1 MKKKFVKVMFFGALS
16 LAVSTAVTSCKD
28 YDDDIDNLQTQI
40 DANKASIADLQK
52 FVNEGKW
59 VKGVESVTGGF
70 KITFS
75 DGQSY
80 TVVNGKDGA
89 KGEIGAT
96 GAQGVAGK
104 DGSIVTIGEDGYW
117 YIDGKK
123 TDVKAQGKK
132 GEKGDKGETGAAG
145 APGAAGAQ
153 GAAGKDGYSPYIGED
168 GFWYFYNAETQK
180 VEKSKYQANIVG
192 SEKTYIVE
200 NPTMPKYTLH
210 TVTKDGKEVTLDL
223 PTADNIQS
231 VKAVTIVGTNNSVH
245 EGTYVGIKYNKLTSA
260 VQFKGL
266 NKEWNLKAGDI
277 LSTATE
283 KISAIINPSNVDAT
297 TYKFYLQDSKGANEL
312 FVLGAPKANET
323 STPLTR
329 ANTKNEG
336 VYDFNISLKEGVT
349 EAQLNEFTNNSAFA
363 LATKNAWG
371 NTIISAY
378 DIEMEVLQSSTVTV
392 PNRVYNAEKL
402 NVGKTYDL
410 YELFKA
416 ANFDFS
422 NIVDYNFIN
431 EIPVS
436 ATVEGKMLTVNVRKL
451 LNGKIKMECLAVD
464 GTKHIVELY
473 ADFYNASEAAEVAT
487 PIKWV
492 IPSFGSPAKAYKAV
506 SSVDA
511 LKTYLAEPSRY
522 SIVYAD
528 GTRLNATSLPASA
541 FELASTST
549 VGTVNGIG
557 LECKKNTKSGVW
569 EMIAT
574 FKAKEIAPTTYTIH
588 LGLKDNLANG
598 SVGQVVQVFD
608 LTVDVVENAYAFEPT
623 NYLDNGKA
631 RVYGIFDVVAGT
643 VTFDLESLY
652 KNLDMPNTT
661 FEELETKGWNGDATW
676 MITAGSNIITATA
689 NNKNI
694 YKARNFEITYNP
706 YGNAN
711 FKSASQKFT
720 VEFLSE
726 IREGSHADFKDDK
739 VFLSSKVRNVTIDPA
754 KLGWTDYAGKD
765 VALIDVPRTTT
776 TMDSRLT
783 AIPTLTVSNT
793 ELIKASWNN
802 DHEIEVELTAN
813 AEVTENLNVYVTV
826 SVVDVW
832 GITTTQKVMVPI
844 KKAE

>member
-1 MKKKFVKVMFFGALS
+1 MFFGALS

-89 KGEIGAT
+89 TGAT

-104 DGSIVTIGEDGYW
+104 DGSIVTIGEDGFW

-132 GEKGDKGETGAAG
+132 GEKGDKGET
-145 APGAAGAQ
+145 GAAGAQ

-231 VKAVTIVGTNNSVH
+231 VKAVTIAGTNNSVH
-245 EGTYVGIKYNKLTSA
+245 EGTHVGIKYNKLTSA

-336 VYDFNISLKEGVT
+336 VYDFNISLKEGIT

-378 DIEMEVLQSSTVTV
+378 DIEMEVLQSSSVFVPTSVT
-392 PNRVYNAEKL
+392 NNEKL
-402 NVGKTYDL
+402 TVGKAYDL
-410 YELFKA
+410 CELFKA
-416 ANFDFS
+416 AGLDFS

-436 ATVEGKMLTVNVRKL
+436 ATVEGKMLTVNVPKSL
-451 LNGKIKMECLAVD
+451 YGQIKMKCLAVD
-464 GTKHIVELY
+464 GTEKTVALN
-473 ADFYNASEAAEVAT
+473 ARFYNASEAAEVAT

-492 IPSFGSPAKAYKAV
+492 VPSFGSKPEAYQAV

-528 GTRLNATSLPASA
+528 GTRLADATTLPASA
-541 FELASTST
+541 FELAANPSTFA
-549 VGTVNGIG
+549 GAINGIK
-557 LECKKNTKSGVW
+557 LACAKNDKSGVW
-569 EMIAT
+569 EMTAT
-574 FKAKEIAPTTYTIH
+574 FDPENVAPTAYTIH
-588 LGLKDNLANG
+588 LGLKDELAQG
-598 SVGQVVQVFD
+598 SVGQIVQTFD
-608 LTVDVVENAYAFEPT
+608 LTAEVVENAYAFEPT

-631 RVYGIFDVVAGT
+631 RVYGKLVAGQ
-643 VTFDLESLY
+643 VTFDLVHLY

-661 FEELETKGWNGDATW
+661 FEELETKGWNGDETW
-676 MITAGSNIITATA
+676 MTAGSTIITATA
-689 NNKNI
+689 NNKNV

-711 FKSASQKFT
+711 FKSASQKFS
-720 VEFLSE
+720 VEILSE
-726 IREGSHADFKDDK
+726 IHEGAHADFKDDK
-739 VFLSSKVRNVTIDPA
+739 VFLSSNVRDVTIDPA
-754 KLGWTDYAGKD
+754 KLGWTDYAGKKI
-765 VALIDVPRTTT
+765 ALVSVGST

-783 AIPTLTVSNT
+783 AQPTLTVSDSK
-793 ELIKASWNN
+793 LISATWNSSN
-802 DHEIEVELTAN
+802 KLEVALTAE
-813 AEVTENLNVYVTV
+813 AKVTENLNVYVTV

>member
-1 MKKKFVKVMFFGALS
+1 MFFGALS

-89 KGEIGAT
+89 KGETGAT
-96 GAQGVAGK
+96 GAAGK
-104 DGSIVTIGEDGYW
+104 DGSIVTIGEDGFW

-123 TDVKAQGKK
+123 TDVKAQG
-132 GEKGDKGETGAAG
+132 EKGDKGETGAT
-145 APGAAGAQ
+145 

-231 VKAVTIVGTNNSVH
+231 VKAVTITDIDNRVVENAGVS
-245 EGTYVGIKYNKLTSA
+245 IKYKKLTSA
-260 VQFKGL
+260 VEFKGL

-336 VYDFNISLKEGVT
+336 VYDFNIGLKEGLT
-349 EAQLNEFTNNSAFA
+349 ATQLNEFTRGSAFA
-363 LATKNAWG
+363 LATKDAWG

-378 DIEMEVLQSSTVTV
+378 DIRVALSESGNVSIPSS
-392 PNRVYNAEKL
+392 VYNAEML
-402 NVGKTYDL
+402 NVGKAYDL
-410 YELFKA
+410 CELFKA
-416 ANFDFS
+416 AGLDFS

-436 ATVEGKMLTVNVRKL
+436 ATVEGKMLTVNTPMPL
-451 LNGKIKMECLAVD
+451 SGKIKMECLAVD
-464 GTKHIVELY
+464 GTKKTVALI
-473 ADFYNASEAAEVAT
+473 ADFYNASEVAEVAT

-492 IPSFGSPAKAYKAV
+492 VPSFGSGKAYKAV

-522 SIVYAD
+522 SIVYAE
-528 GTRLNATSLPASA
+528 GTALGTKEDEAVTLPETA
-541 FELASTST
+541 FELPDPST
-549 VGTVNGIG
+549 VVGSVNGIK
-557 LECKKNTKSGVW
+557 LAYVKNTKSGVW
-569 EMIAT
+569 EILAE
-574 FKAKEIAPTTYTIH
+574 FDAKKVAPTTYTIH
-588 LGLKDNLANG
+588 LGLRDAFDQGTVDKI
-598 SVGQVVQVFD
+598 VQTFD
-608 LTVDVVENAYAFEPT
+608 LTVEVVENAYAFEPT
-623 NYLDNGKA
+623 NYLSNGKA
-631 RVYGIFDVVAGT
+631 RVYGIFDATAGT
-643 VTFDLESLY
+643 VKFDLESLY
-652 KNLDMPNTT
+652 KNLDLDHTT
-661 FEELETKGWNGDATW
+661 FKELKKESDDSW
-676 MITAGSNIITATA
+676 MTAGSNTITAKA
-689 NNKNI
+689 DDKNV
-694 YKARNFEITYNP
+694 YKARNFEITYSP

-739 VFLSSKVRNVTIDPA
+739 VFLSSNVRTVTIDPA
-754 KLGWTDYAGKD
+754 ELGWTDYAGKAL
-765 VALIDVPRTTT
+765 ALIDPKTGNVK
-776 TMDSRLT
+776 DSRLK
-783 AIPTLTVSNT
+783 AIPTLTVSDT
-793 ELIKASWNN
+793 KLIEAKWN
-802 DHEIEVELTAN
+802 DAHEIEVGLTAN

-826 SVVDVW
+826 SVEDVW

>member
-1 MKKKFVKVMFFGALS
+1 MFLGALS

-89 KGEIGAT
+89 KGETGAT

-104 DGSIVTIGEDGYW
+104 DGSIVTIGEDGFW

-132 GEKGDKGETGAAG
+132 GEKGDNGET
-145 APGAAGAQ
+145 GAQ

-231 VKAVTIVGTNNSVH
+231 VKAVTIAGTNNSVH

-349 EAQLNEFTNNSAFA
+349 EAQLNEFTNKSAFA

-378 DIEMEVLQSSTVTV
+378 DIEMKVLQSSTVTV
-392 PNRVYNAEKL
+392 PASVSNNEKL
-402 NVGKTYDL
+402 TVGKAYDL

-416 ANFDFS
+416 AYTNAGYDFS
-422 NIVDYNFIN
+422 EIVDYNFIN

-436 ATVEGKMLTVNVRKL
+436 ATVEGKMLTVNVPKSLR
-451 LNGKIKMECLAVD
+451 GEIKMECLAVD
-464 GTKHIVELY
+464 GTKHTVGLN
-473 ADFYNASEAAEVAT
+473 ANFYNASEAAEVAT

-492 IPSFGSPAKAYKAV
+492 VPSFGSKPEAYQAV

-522 SIVYAD
+522 SIVYTD
-528 GTRLNATSLPASA
+528 GTRLADVTTLPASA
-541 FELASTST
+541 FELAADPST
-549 VGTVNGIG
+549 VVGAANGIK
-557 LECKKNTKSGVW
+557 LAYAKNAKSGVW
-569 EMIAT
+569 EITAT
-574 FKAKEIAPTTYTIH
+574 FDPKNVVPTAYTIH
-588 LGLKDNLANG
+588 LGLKDELAQG
-598 SVGQVVQVFD
+598 SVDQIVQTFD
-608 LTVDVVENAYAFEPT
+608 LTAEVVENAYAFEPT

-631 RVYGIFDVVAGT
+631 RVYGRFVAGQ
-643 VTFDLESLY
+643 VTFDLVHLY

-661 FEELETKGWNGDATW
+661 FKELETKGWNGDVTW
-676 MITAGSNIITATA
+676 MTAGSTIITATA
-689 NNKNI
+689 NNKNV

-711 FKSASQKFT
+711 FKSASQKFS
-720 VEFLSE
+720 VEILSE
-726 IREGSHADFKDDK
+726 IHEGAHADFKDDK
-739 VFLSSKVRNVTIDPA
+739 VFLSSNVRDVTIDPA
-754 KLGWTDYAGKD
+754 KLGWTDYAGKKI
-765 VALIDVPRTTT
+765 ALVSVGST

-783 AIPTLTVSNT
+783 ARPILTVSDSKLISATWNSSN
-793 ELIKASWNN
+793 EL
-802 DHEIEVELTAN
+802 EVALTAE
-813 AEVTENLNVYVTV
+813 AKVTENLNVYVTV

>member
-89 KGEIGAT
+89 TGAT

-104 DGSIVTIGEDGYW
+104 DGSIVTIGEDGFW

-132 GEKGDKGETGAAG
+132 GEKGDKGET
-145 APGAAGAQ
+145 GAAGAQ

-231 VKAVTIVGTNNSVH
+231 IKAVTIAGTNNSVH
-245 EGTYVGIKYNKLTSA
+245 ESAYVGIKYNKLTSA

-277 LSTATE
+277 LSTATA

-323 STPLTR
+323 SKPLTR

-336 VYDFNISLKEGVT
+336 VYDFNISMKEGIT

-378 DIEMEVLQSSTVTV
+378 DIEIELSRSFTATVQQYAF
-392 PNRVYNAEKL
+392 NNEKL
-402 NVGKTYDL
+402 TVGKAYDL

-436 ATVEGKMLTVNVRKL
+436 ATVEGKMLTVNVRKS

-588 LGLKDNLANG
+588 LGLKDNLATG

-631 RVYGIFDVVAGT
+631 RVYGIYDATTGKVK
-643 VTFDLESLY
+643 FDLERLY
-652 KNLDMPNTT
+652 KNLDLPNTT
-661 FEELETKGWNGDATW
+661 FKEVTTTGWEGDITW
-676 MITAGSNIITATA
+676 MIVGSNVITATA
-689 NNKNI
+689 DNKNV
-694 YKARNFEITYNP
+694 YKARNFEITYKP

-720 VEFLSE
+720 VEILSE
-726 IREGSHADFKDDK
+726 IHEGAHADFKNDK
-739 VFLSSKVRNVTIDPA
+739 VFLSSQVRNVTIDPA
-754 KLGWTDYAGKD
+754 TLGWTDYAGKK
-765 VALIDVPRTTT
+765 VALVSVGNT
-776 TMDSRLT
+776 TMDSRLK
-783 AIPTLTVSNT
+783 AQPTLTVSNS
-793 ELIKASWNN
+793 ELIKAKWNSS
-802 DHEIEVELTAN
+802 HEIEVELTAK

>member
-89 KGEIGAT
+89 TGAT

-104 DGSIVTIGEDGYW
+104 DGSIVTIGEDGFW

-145 APGAAGAQ
+145 AQ
-153 GAAGKDGYSPYIGED
+153 GATGKDGYSPYIGED

-231 VKAVTIVGTNNSVH
+231 VKAVTIAGANNSVH

-336 VYDFNISLKEGVT
+336 VYDFNISLKEGIT

-378 DIEMEVLQSSTVTV
+378 DIAMKVIQSSSVFVPTSVT
-392 PNRVYNAEKL
+392 NNEKL
-402 NVGKTYDL
+402 TVGKAYDL
-410 YELFKA
+410 CELFKA
-416 ANFDFS
+416 AGLDFS

-436 ATVEGKMLTVNVRKL
+436 ATVEGKMLTVNVPKSL
-451 LNGKIKMECLAVD
+451 YGQIKMKCLAVD
-464 GTKHIVELY
+464 GTEKTVALN
-473 ADFYNASEAAEVAT
+473 ARFYNASEAAEVAT

-492 IPSFGSPAKAYKAV
+492 VPSFGSKPEAYQAV

-528 GTRLNATSLPASA
+528 GTRLADATTLPASA
-541 FELASTST
+541 FELAANPSTF
-549 VGTVNGIG
+549 VGAVNGIK
-557 LECKKNTKSGVW
+557 LACAKNAKSGVW
-569 EMIAT
+569 EMTAT
-574 FKAKEIAPTTYTIH
+574 FDPENVAPTAYTIH
-588 LGLKDNLANG
+588 LGLKDELAQG
-598 SVGQVVQVFD
+598 SVGQIVQTFD
-608 LTVDVVENAYAFEPT
+608 LTAEVVENAYAFEPT

-631 RVYGIFDVVAGT
+631 RVYGKLVAGQ
-643 VTFDLESLY
+643 VTFDLVHLY

-676 MITAGSNIITATA
+676 MTIGSTIITATA
-689 NNKNI
+689 NNKNV
-694 YKARNFEITYNP
+694 YKARNFKITYNP

-711 FKSASQKFT
+711 FKSASQKFS
-720 VEFLSE
+720 VEILSE
-726 IREGSHADFKDDK
+726 IHEGAHADFKDDK
-739 VFLSSKVRNVTIDPA
+739 VFLSSNVRDVTIDPA
-754 KLGWTDYAGKD
+754 KLGWTDYAGKKI
-765 VALIDVPRTTT
+765 ALVSVGST

-783 AIPTLTVSNT
+783 AQPTLTVSDSK
-793 ELIKASWNN
+793 LISATWNSSN
-802 DHEIEVELTAN
+802 KLEVALTAE
-813 AEVTENLNVYVTV
+813 AKVTENLNVYVTV

>member
-1 MKKKFVKVMFFGALS
+1 M
-16 LAVSTAVTSCKD
+16 
-28 YDDDIDNLQTQI
+28 
-40 DANKASIADLQK
+40 
-52 FVNEGKW
+52 
-59 VKGVESVTGGF
+59 
-70 KITFS
+70 
-75 DGQSY
+75 
-80 TVVNGKDGA
+80 
-89 KGEIGAT
+89 
-96 GAQGVAGK
+96 
-104 DGSIVTIGEDGYW
+104 
-117 YIDGKK
+117 
-123 TDVKAQGKK
+123 
-132 GEKGDKGETGAAG
+132 
-145 APGAAGAQ
+145 
-153 GAAGKDGYSPYIGED
+153 
-168 GFWYFYNAETQK
+168 
-180 VEKSKYQANIVG
+180 
-192 SEKTYIVE
+192 
-200 NPTMPKYTLH
+200 
-210 TVTKDGKEVTLDL
+210 
-223 PTADNIQS
+223 
-231 VKAVTIVGTNNSVH
+231 
-245 EGTYVGIKYNKLTSA
+245 
-260 VQFKGL
+260 

-349 EAQLNEFTNNSAFA
+349 ETQLNEFTSGSAFA
-363 LATKNAWG
+363 LVTKNAWG

-378 DIEMEVLQSSTVTV
+378 DIKVELSQSGAVSMSSSVTY
-392 PNRVYNAEKL
+392 PFSAEKL
-402 NVGKTYDL
+402 NVGKAYDL
-410 YELFKA
+410 CELFKA
-416 ANFDFS
+416 AGLDFS
-422 NIVDYNFIN
+422 DIVDYNFTN

-436 ATVEGKMLTVNVRKL
+436 ATVEGKMLTVNAPIQL
-451 LNGKIKMECLAVD
+451 GGKIKMECLAVD
-464 GTKHIVELY
+464 GTPKTVALN
-473 ADFYNASEAAEVAT
+473 ARFYNASEAAEVAT

-569 EMIAT
+569 EMT
-574 FKAKEIAPTTYTIH
+574 AKFDAENIAPTTYTIH
-588 LGLKDNLANG
+588 LGLRDELAQG
-598 SVGQVVQVFD
+598 SVDRIVQTFD

-631 RVYGIFDVVAGT
+631 RVYGIFDAVAGI

-661 FEELETKGWNGDATW
+661 FKELETKGWNGDATW
-676 MITAGSNIITATA
+676 MTAGSNIITATA
-689 NNKNI
+689 DNKNI

-754 KLGWTDYAGKD
+754 RLGWTDYAGKD

-802 DHEIEVELTAN
+802 DHEIKVELIAN

>member
-1 MKKKFVKVMFFGALS
+1 MFFGALS

-89 KGEIGAT
+89 KGETGAT
-96 GAQGVAGK
+96 GAAGK
-104 DGSIVTIGEDGYW
+104 DGSIVTIGENGFW

-123 TDVKAQGKK
+123 TDVKAQG
-132 GEKGDKGETGAAG
+132 EKGDKGETGAT
-145 APGAAGAQ
+145 

-231 VKAVTIVGTNNSVH
+231 VKAVTIAGANNSVS
-245 EGTYVGIKYNKLTSA
+245 ENANVSIKYNKLTSA
-260 VQFKGL
+260 VSFKGL
-266 NKEWNLKAGDI
+266 NKEWNLKAGDV

-312 FVLGAPKANET
+312 FVLGSPKANET

-336 VYDFNISLKEGVT
+336 VYDFNISLNEGVT
-349 EAQLNEFTNNSAFA
+349 KTQLDKFTNGSAFA

-378 DIEMEVLQSSTVTV
+378 DIKVKLSESDNVSIPSSVSY
-392 PNRVYNAEKL
+392 PYSAETL
-402 NVGKTYDL
+402 NVGKAYDL
-410 YELFKA
+410 CELFKA
-416 ANFDFS
+416 AGLDFS

-436 ATVEGKMLTVNVRKL
+436 ATVEGKMLTVNAPIP
-451 LNGKIKMECLAVD
+451 LNYKIKMECLAVD
-464 GTKHIVELY
+464 GTKKTVALDAI
-473 ADFYNASEAAEVAT
+473 FYNASEAAEVAT

-492 IPSFGSPAKAYKAV
+492 VPSFNSLDKAYKAV

-522 SIVYAD
+522 SIVYAN
-528 GTRLNATSLPASA
+528 GTALGKKEDEAVTLPTTA
-541 FELASTST
+541 FELPESSIVA
-549 VGTVNGIG
+549 GTVNGIK
-557 LECKKNTKSGVW
+557 LAYVKNAKSGVW
-569 EMIAT
+569 EILAE
-574 FKAKEIAPTTYTIH
+574 FDAKNVAPTAYTIH
-588 LGLKDNLANG
+588 LGLKDNLAQG
-598 SVGQVVQVFD
+598 TVDQIVQTFD
-608 LTVDVVENAYAFEPT
+608 LTVEVVENAYAFEPT
-623 NYLDNGKA
+623 NYLSNGKA
-631 RVYGIFDVVAGT
+631 RVYGIFDAVAGT
-643 VTFDLESLY
+643 VKFDLESLY

-661 FEELETKGWNGDATW
+661 FKELETKGWKGDDSW

-689 NNKNI
+689 DDKNV
-694 YKARNFEITYNP
+694 YKARNFEITYKP

-739 VFLSSKVRNVTIDPA
+739 VFLSSNVRTVTIDPA
-754 KLGWTDYAGKD
+754 ELGWTDYAGKAL
-765 VALIDVPRTTT
+765 ALIDPKTGNVK
-776 TMDSRLT
+776 DSRLK
-783 AIPTLTVSNT
+783 AIPTLTVSDT
-793 ELIKASWNN
+793 KLIEAKWN
-802 DHEIEVELTAN
+802 DAHEIEVGLTAN

-826 SVVDVW
+826 SVEDVW
-832 GITTTQKVMVPI
+832 GIKTTQKVMVPI

>member
-89 KGEIGAT
+89 TGAT

-104 DGSIVTIGEDGYW
+104 DGSIVTIGEDGFW

-132 GEKGDKGETGAAG
+132 GEKGDKGET
-145 APGAAGAQ
+145 GAAGAQ

-231 VKAVTIVGTNNSVH
+231 IKAVTIAGTNNSVH
-245 EGTYVGIKYNKLTSA
+245 ESAYVGIKYNKLTSA

-277 LSTATE
+277 LSTATA

-323 STPLTR
+323 SKPLTR

-336 VYDFNISLKEGVT
+336 VYDFNISMKEGIT

-378 DIEMEVLQSSTVTV
+378 DIEIELSRSFTATVQRYAF
-392 PNRVYNAEKL
+392 NNEKL
-402 NVGKTYDL
+402 TVGKAYDL

-436 ATVEGKMLTVNVRKL
+436 ATVEGKMLTVNVRKS

-631 RVYGIFDVVAGT
+631 RVYGIFNAVAGT
-643 VTFDLESLY
+643 VKFDLESLY

-661 FEELETKGWNGDATW
+661 FKQLETKGWNGDATW
-676 MITAGSNIITATA
+676 MTAGSNIITATA
-689 NNKNI
+689 NDKNI

-726 IREGSHADFKDDK
+726 IREGSHADFKDNK
-739 VFLSSKVRNVTIDPA
+739 VFLSSKVRKVTIDPA

-776 TMDSRLT
+776 IMDSRLT

-793 ELIKASWNN
+793 ELIKAVWNN

>member
-1 MKKKFVKVMFFGALS
+1 MFFGALS

-89 KGEIGAT
+89 KGETGAT
-96 GAQGVAGK
+96 GAAGK
-104 DGSIVTIGEDGYW
+104 DGSIVTIGEDGFW

-123 TDVKAQGKK
+123 TDVKAQG
-132 GEKGDKGETGAAG
+132 EKGDKGETGAT
-145 APGAAGAQ
+145 

-168 GFWYFYNAETQK
+168 GFWYFYNSETQK

-231 VKAVTIVGTNNSVH
+231 VKAVTISGTANKVEESASVD
-245 EGTYVGIKYNKLTSA
+245 IKYNKLTSA

-283 KISAIINPSNVDAT
+283 KISAIVNPSNVDAT

-349 EAQLNEFTNNSAFA
+349 ETQLNEFTSGSAFA

-378 DIEMEVLQSSTVTV
+378 DIKVELSQSGAVSIRPSVTY
-392 PNRVYNAEKL
+392 PYNAEKL
-402 NVGKTYDL
+402 NVGKAYDL
-410 YELFKA
+410 CELFKA
-416 ANFDFS
+416 AGLDFS

-436 ATVEGKMLTVNVRKL
+436 ATVEGKMLTVNVPKSL
-451 LNGKIKMECLAVD
+451 SGQIKMECLAVD
-464 GTKHIVELY
+464 GTKKTVALY
-473 ADFYNASEAAEVAT
+473 ARFYNASEAAEVAT

-492 IPSFGSPAKAYKAV
+492 VPSFGSKPEAYEAV

-528 GTRLNATSLPASA
+528 GTSLAATTLPASA
-541 FELASTST
+541 FELAGPV
-549 VGTVNGIG
+549 VGTANGIS
-557 LECKKNTKSGVW
+557 LACAKNAKSGVW
-569 EMIAT
+569 EMT
-574 FKAKEIAPTTYTIH
+574 AKFDAENIAPTTYTIH
-588 LGLKDNLANG
+588 LGLKDNLAQG
-598 SVGQVVQVFD
+598 SVGQIVQTFD
-608 LTVDVVENAYAFEPT
+608 LTAEVVENAYAFEPT

-631 RVYGIFDVVAGT
+631 RVYGKFVAGQ
-643 VTFDLESLY
+643 VTFDLEHLY
-652 KNLDMPNTT
+652 KNLDLPNTT
-661 FEELETKGWNGDATW
+661 FKELETKGWNGDVTW
-676 MITAGSNIITATA
+676 MTAGSNIITASP
-689 NNKNI
+689 NDENV
-694 YKARNFEITYNP
+694 YKARNFEITYKP
-706 YGNAN
+706 YGNDN
-711 FKSASQKFT
+711 FKEASQKFT
-720 VEFLSE
+720 VEILSE
-726 IREGSHADFKDDK
+726 IREGSHADFKNDK
-739 VFLSSKVRNVTIDPA
+739 VFLSSNAREVTINPA
-754 KLGWTDYAGKD
+754 KLGWTDYAGEKINL
-765 VALIDVPRTTT
+765 VSVGSTTR
-776 TMDSRLT
+776 DSRLK
-783 AIPTLTVSNT
+783 AEPTLTVSHS
-793 ELIKASWNN
+793 ELIKATWNSS
-802 DHEIEVELTAN
+802 HEIEVKLTAPSLVK
-813 AEVTENLNVYVTV
+813 EDLSVYVTV
-826 SVVDVW
+826 SVVDIW

>member
-1 MKKKFVKVMFFGALS
+1 MFFGALS

-89 KGEIGAT
+89 TGAT

-104 DGSIVTIGEDGYW
+104 DGSIVTIGEDGFW

-132 GEKGDKGETGAAG
+132 GEKGDKGET
-145 APGAAGAQ
+145 GAAGAQ

-231 VKAVTIVGTNNSVH
+231 VKAVTIVGANNSVH

-336 VYDFNISLKEGVT
+336 VYDFNISLKEGIT

-378 DIEMEVLQSSTVTV
+378 DIEMEVLQSSSVFVPTSVT
-392 PNRVYNAEKL
+392 NNEKL
-402 NVGKTYDL
+402 TVGKAYDL
-410 YELFKA
+410 CELFKA
-416 ANFDFS
+416 AGLDFS

-436 ATVEGKMLTVNVRKL
+436 ATVEGKMLTVNVPKSL
-451 LNGKIKMECLAVD
+451 YGQIKMKCLAVD
-464 GTKHIVELY
+464 GTEKTVALN
-473 ADFYNASEAAEVAT
+473 ARFYNASEAAEVAT

-492 IPSFGSPAKAYKAV
+492 VPSFGSKPEAYQAV

-528 GTRLNATSLPASA
+528 GTRLADATTLPASA
-541 FELASTST
+541 FELAANPSTF
-549 VGTVNGIG
+549 VGATNGIK
-557 LECKKNTKSGVW
+557 LACAKNAKSGVW
-569 EMIAT
+569 EMTAT
-574 FKAKEIAPTTYTIH
+574 FDPENVAPTAYTIH
-588 LGLKDNLANG
+588 LGLKDELAQG
-598 SVGQVVQVFD
+598 SVGQIVQTFD
-608 LTVDVVENAYAFEPT
+608 LTAEVVENAYAFEPT

-631 RVYGIFDVVAGT
+631 RVYGKLVAGQ
-643 VTFDLESLY
+643 VTFDLVHLY

-661 FEELETKGWNGDATW
+661 FKELETKGWNGDATW
-676 MITAGSNIITATA
+676 MTTGSTIITATA
-689 NNKNI
+689 NNKNV
-694 YKARNFEITYNP
+694 YKARNFKITYNP

-711 FKSASQKFT
+711 FKSASQKFS
-720 VEFLSE
+720 VEILSE
-726 IREGSHADFKDDK
+726 IHEGAHADFKDDK
-739 VFLSSKVRNVTIDPA
+739 VFLSSNVRDVTIDPA
-754 KLGWTDYAGKD
+754 KLGWTDYAGKKI
-765 VALIDVPRTTT
+765 ALVSVGST

-783 AIPTLTVSNT
+783 AQPTLTVSDSK
-793 ELIKASWNN
+793 LISATWNSSN
-802 DHEIEVELTAN
+802 KLEVALTAE
-813 AEVTENLNVYVTV
+813 AKVTENLNVYVTV

>member
-1 MKKKFVKVMFFGALS
+1 MFFGALS

-89 KGEIGAT
+89 TGAT

-104 DGSIVTIGEDGYW
+104 DGSIVTIGEDGFW

-132 GEKGDKGETGAAG
+132 GEKGDKGET
-145 APGAAGAQ
+145 GAAGAQ

-231 VKAVTIVGTNNSVH
+231 IKAVTIAGTNNSVH
-245 EGTYVGIKYNKLTSA
+245 ESAYVGIKYNKLTSA

-277 LSTATE
+277 LSTATA

-323 STPLTR
+323 SKPLTR

-336 VYDFNISLKEGVT
+336 VYDFNISMKEGIT

-378 DIEMEVLQSSTVTV
+378 DIEIELSRSFTATVQRYAF
-392 PNRVYNAEKL
+392 NNEKL
-402 NVGKTYDL
+402 TVGKAYDL

-436 ATVEGKMLTVNVRKL
+436 ATVEGKMLTVNVRKS

-631 RVYGIFDVVAGT
+631 RVYGIFNAVAGT
-643 VTFDLESLY
+643 VKFDLESLY

-661 FEELETKGWNGDATW
+661 FKQLETKGWNGDATW
-676 MITAGSNIITATA
+676 MTAGSNIITATA
-689 NNKNI
+689 NDKNI

-726 IREGSHADFKDDK
+726 IREGSHADFKDNK
-739 VFLSSKVRNVTIDPA
+739 VFLSSKVRKVTIDPA

-776 TMDSRLT
+776 IMDSRLT

-793 ELIKASWNN
+793 ELIKAVWNN

>member
-89 KGEIGAT
+89 KGET

-104 DGSIVTIGEDGYW
+104 DGSIVTIGEDGFW

-145 APGAAGAQ
+145 AP

-231 VKAVTIVGTNNSVH
+231 VKAVTIAGTNNSVR

-349 EAQLNEFTNNSAFA
+349 ETQLNEFTSGSAFA

-392 PNRVYNAEKL
+392 PTSVYNAEKL
-402 NVGKTYDL
+402 NVGKAYDL
-410 YELFKA
+410 YELFKTA
-416 ANFDFS
+416 GLDFS

-436 ATVEGKMLTVNVRKL
+436 ATVEGKMLTVNVPKSL
-451 LNGKIKMECLAVD
+451 SGQIKMECLAVD
-464 GTKHIVELY
+464 GTKKTVELN
-473 ADFYNASEAAEVAT
+473 ARFYNASEAAEVAT

-492 IPSFGSPAKAYKAV
+492 VPSFGSKPEAYQAV

-528 GTRLNATSLPASA
+528 GTRLADATTLPASA
-541 FELASTST
+541 FELADPST
-549 VGTVNGIG
+549 GGAAANGIK
-557 LECKKNTKSGVW
+557 LACAKNAKSGVW
-569 EMIAT
+569 EMTAT
-574 FKAKEIAPTTYTIH
+574 FDPKNVAPTAYTIH
-588 LGLKDNLANG
+588 LGLKDELAQG
-598 SVGQVVQVFD
+598 SVDRIVQTFD
-608 LTVDVVENAYAFEPT
+608 LTAEVVENAYAFEPT

-631 RVYGIFDVVAGT
+631 RVYGIFNAVAGT
-643 VTFDLESLY
+643 VKFDLESLY

-661 FEELETKGWNGDATW
+661 FKQLETKGWNGDATW
-676 MITAGSNIITATA
+676 MTAGSNIITATA
-689 NNKNI
+689 NDKNI

-726 IREGSHADFKDDK
+726 IREGSHADFKDNK
-739 VFLSSKVRNVTIDPA
+739 VFLSSKVRKVTIDPA

-776 TMDSRLT
+776 IMDSRLT

-793 ELIKASWNN
+793 ELIKAVWNN

>member
-1 MKKKFVKVMFFGALS
+1 MFFGALS

-89 KGEIGAT
+89 KGETGAT

-104 DGSIVTIGEDGYW
+104 DGSIVTIGEDGFW

-123 TDVKAQGKK
+123 TDVKAQGEK
-132 GEKGDKGETGAAG
+132 GEKGDKGET
-145 APGAAGAQ
+145 

-168 GFWYFYNAETQK
+168 GFWYFYNSETQK

-231 VKAVTIVGTNNSVH
+231 VKAVTISGTANKVEESASVD
-245 EGTYVGIKYNKLTSA
+245 IKYNKLTSA

-283 KISAIINPSNVDAT
+283 KISAIVNPSNVDAT

-349 EAQLNEFTNNSAFA
+349 ETQLNEFTSGSAFA

-378 DIEMEVLQSSTVTV
+378 DIKVELSESGNVSIPSF
-392 PNRVYNAEKL
+392 VYYRGAETL
-402 NVGKTYDL
+402 NVGKAYDL
-410 YELFKA
+410 CELFKTA
-416 ANFDFS
+416 GLDFS

-436 ATVEGKMLTVNVRKL
+436 ATVEGKMLTVNAPIP

-464 GTKHIVELY
+464 GTKKTVALN
-473 ADFYNASEAAEVAT
+473 ARFYDASEAAEVAT

-492 IPSFGSPAKAYKAV
+492 IPSFGSPANAYKAV

-528 GTRLNATSLPASA
+528 GTRLADATTLPASA
-541 FELASTST
+541 FELAVDPSTV
-549 VGTVNGIG
+549 VGTVNGIK
-557 LECKKNTKSGVW
+557 LACAKNAKSGVW
-569 EMIAT
+569 EMTAT
-574 FKAKEIAPTTYTIH
+574 FDPENVAPTAYTIH
-588 LGLKDNLANG
+588 LGLKDELAQG
-598 SVGQVVQVFD
+598 SVDQIVQTFD
-608 LTVDVVENAYAFEPT
+608 LTAEVVENAYAFEPT

-631 RVYGIFDVVAGT
+631 RVYGTFVAGK
-643 VTFDLESLY
+643 VTFDLEHLY
-652 KNLDMPNTT
+652 KNLDLPNTT

-676 MITAGSNIITATA
+676 MMTPGSNIITATA
-689 NNKNI
+689 NNKNV
-694 YKARNFEITYNP
+694 YKARNFEITYKP
-706 YGNAN
+706 YGNDN
-711 FKSASQKFT
+711 FKKASQKFT
-720 VEFLSE
+720 VEILSE
-726 IREGSHADFKDDK
+726 IHEGAHADFKNDK
-739 VFLSSKVRNVTIDPA
+739 VFLSSNVRDVTIDPA
-754 KLGWTDYAGKD
+754 ELGWTDYAGKKI
-765 VALIDVPRTTT
+765 ALVSVGSTA
-776 TMDSRLT
+776 MDSRLT
-783 AIPTLTVSNT
+783 AVPTLTVSNS
-793 ELIKASWNN
+793 ELITASWIRN
-802 DHEIEVELTAN
+802 EIVVALK
-813 AEVTENLNVYVTV
+813 AEAKVTENPNVYVTV
-826 SVVDVW
+826 SVVDTW

>member
-89 KGEIGAT
+89 T

-104 DGSIVTIGEDGYW
+104 DGSIVTIGEDGFW

-132 GEKGDKGETGAAG
+132 GDKGETGA
-145 APGAAGAQ
+145 Q
-153 GAAGKDGYSPYIGED
+153 GVAGKDGYSPYIGED

-231 VKAVTIVGTNNSVH
+231 VKAVTISGTNNKVV
-245 EGTYVGIKYNKLTSA
+245 ENARVRIKYNKLAKA
-260 VQFKGL
+260 VEFKGL

-336 VYDFNISLKEGVT
+336 VYDFNISLKEGIT
-349 EAQLNEFTNNSAFA
+349 ETQLNEFTSGSAFA

-378 DIEMEVLQSSTVTV
+378 DIRVRLNESDAVDIPSVVSYPSS
-392 PNRVYNAEKL
+392 AEKL
-402 NVGKTYDL
+402 NVGKAYDL
-410 YELFKA
+410 CELFKA
-416 ANFDFS
+416 AGLDFS

-436 ATVEGKMLTVNVRKL
+436 ATVEGKMLTVNTPFE
-451 LNGKIKMECLAVD
+451 LNGEIKMTYLAVD
-464 GTKHIVELY
+464 GT
-473 ADFYNASEAAEVAT
+473 ADKTVALKARFYNASEAAEVAT

-492 IPSFGSPAKAYKAV
+492 VPSFNSKPEAYQAV

-522 SIVYAD
+522 SIVYSD
-528 GTRLNATSLPASA
+528 GTSLADATTLPASA
-541 FELASTST
+541 FKLADPST
-549 VGTVNGIG
+549 VVAGDANGIK
-557 LECKKNTKSGVW
+557 LACAKNDKSGVW
-569 EMIAT
+569 EITAT
-574 FKAKEIAPTTYTIH
+574 FDPKNVAPTAYTIH
-588 LGLKDNLANG
+588 LGLRDELAQG
-598 SVGQVVQVFD
+598 SVDQIVQTFD
-608 LTVDVVENAYAFEPT
+608 LTAEVVENAYAFEPT

-631 RVYGIFDVVAGT
+631 RVYGKFVADK
-643 VTFDLESLY
+643 VTFDLERLY
-652 KNLDMPNTT
+652 KNLDLPNTT
-661 FEELETKGWNGDATW
+661 FKELETKGWKGDDSW
-676 MITAGSNIITATA
+676 MTTVGSNIITATA
-689 NNKNI
+689 NDKNV
-694 YKARNFEITYNP
+694 YKARNFKIIYNP

-739 VFLSSKVRNVTIDPA
+739 VFLSSNARTVTIDPA

-776 TMDSRLT
+776 IMDSRLT

>member
-1 MKKKFVKVMFFGALS
+1 MFFGALS

-89 KGEIGAT
+89 TGAT

-104 DGSIVTIGEDGYW
+104 DGSIVTIGEDGFW

-132 GEKGDKGETGAAG
+132 GEKGDKGET
-145 APGAAGAQ
+145 GAAGAQ

-231 VKAVTIVGTNNSVH
+231 IKAVKIAGTGVSENVL
-245 EGTYVGIKYNKLTSA
+245 VDIKYNKLTSA

-323 STPLTR
+323 SKPLTR

-349 EAQLNEFTNNSAFA
+349 ETQLGEFRNYTAFA

-371 NTIISAY
+371 NTIISTY
-378 DIEMEVLQSSTVTV
+378 DISVKLSQSGAVSISPSVTY
-392 PNRVYNAEKL
+392 PYNAEKL
-402 NVGKTYDL
+402 NVGKAYDL
-410 YELFKA
+410 CELFKA
-416 ANFDFS
+416 AGLDFS

-436 ATVEGKMLTVNVRKL
+436 ATVEGKMLTVNVPKSL
-451 LNGKIKMECLAVD
+451 YGQIKMKCLAVD
-464 GTKHIVELY
+464 GTEKTVALN
-473 ADFYNASEAAEVAT
+473 ARFYNASEAAEVAT

-492 IPSFGSPAKAYKAV
+492 VPSFGSKREAYQAV

-522 SIVYAD
+522 SIVFAD
-528 GTRLNATSLPASA
+528 GTAVDSPETPNPMTTLPDPSV
-541 FELASTST
+541 FELADPST
-549 VGTVNGIG
+549 VIAGSADGISLHYEQNAKG
-557 LECKKNTKSGVW
+557 AW
-569 EMIAT
+569 EITAT
-574 FKAKEIAPTTYTIH
+574 FDAENIAPTAYTIH
-588 LGLKDNLANG
+588 LGLKDNLAQG
-598 SVGQVVQVFD
+598 SVDRIVQTFD
-608 LTVDVVENAYAFEPT
+608 LTAEVVENAYAFEPT

-631 RVYGIFDVVAGT
+631 RVYGKLVAGK
-643 VTFDLESLY
+643 VTFDLTHLY

-661 FEELETKGWNGDATW
+661 FKQLETKGWNGDEIW
-676 MITAGSNIITATA
+676 ITAGSTIITATA
-689 NNKNI
+689 NNKNV

-711 FKSASQKFT
+711 FKSASQKFS
-720 VEFLSE
+720 VEILSE
-726 IREGSHADFKDDK
+726 IHEGAHADFKDDK
-739 VFLSSKVRNVTIDPA
+739 VFLSSNVRDVTIDPA
-754 KLGWTDYAGKD
+754 NLGWTDYAGKKI
-765 VALIDVPRTTT
+765 ALVSVGST

-783 AIPTLTVSNT
+783 AQPTLTVSDSK
-793 ELIKASWNN
+793 LISATWNSSN
-802 DHEIEVELTAN
+802 KLEVALTAE
-813 AEVTENLNVYVTV
+813 AKVTENLNVYVTV

>member
-1 MKKKFVKVMFFGALS
+1 MFFGALS

-89 KGEIGAT
+89 TGAT

-104 DGSIVTIGEDGYW
+104 DGSIVTIGEDGFW

-145 APGAAGAQ
+145 AP

-231 VKAVTIVGTNNSVH
+231 VKAVTIAGTNNSVH

-378 DIEMEVLQSSTVTV
+378 DIEMEVLQSSSVFVPTSVT
-392 PNRVYNAEKL
+392 NNEKL
-402 NVGKTYDL
+402 TVGKAYDL
-410 YELFKA
+410 CELFKA
-416 ANFDFS
+416 AGLDFS

-436 ATVEGKMLTVNVRKL
+436 ATVEGKMLTVNVPKSL
-451 LNGKIKMECLAVD
+451 YGQIKMKCLAVD
-464 GTKHIVELY
+464 GTEKRVALN
-473 ADFYNASEAAEVAT
+473 ARFYNASEAAEVAT

-492 IPSFGSPAKAYKAV
+492 VPSFGSKPEAYQAV

-528 GTRLNATSLPASA
+528 GTSLATTTLPRSA
-541 FELASTST
+541 FELADPST
-549 VGTVNGIG
+549 VVVGNADGIS
-557 LECKKNTKSGVW
+557 LACAKNAKSGVW
-569 EMIAT
+569 EMT
-574 FKAKEIAPTTYTIH
+574 AKFDAENIAPTTYTIH
-588 LGLKDNLANG
+588 LGLRDNLAQG
-598 SVGQVVQVFD
+598 SVDRIVQTFD
-608 LTVDVVENAYAFEPT
+608 LTAEVVENTYAFEPT

-631 RVYGIFDVVAGT
+631 RVYGKFVAGQ
-643 VTFDLESLY
+643 VTFDLERLY
-652 KNLDMPNTT
+652 KNLDLPNTT
-661 FEELETKGWNGDATW
+661 FKELETKGWNGDATW
-676 MITAGSNIITATA
+676 MTAGSNIITASP
-689 NNKNI
+689 NDENV
-694 YKARNFEITYNP
+694 YKARNFEITYKP
-706 YGNAN
+706 YGNDN
-711 FKSASQKFT
+711 FKEASQKFT
-720 VEFLSE
+720 VEILSE
-726 IREGSHADFKDDK
+726 IHEGAHADFKNDK
-739 VFLSSKVRNVTIDPA
+739 VFLSSNVRDVTIDPA
-754 KLGWTDYAGKD
+754 KLGWTDYAGKKI
-765 VALIDVPRTTT
+765 ALVSVGSTA
-776 TMDSRLT
+776 MDSRLT
-783 AIPTLTVSNT
+783 AVPTLTVSNP
-793 ELIKASWNN
+793 ELITASWIRN
-802 DHEIEVELTAN
+802 EIVVALKAE
-813 AEVTENLNVYVTV
+813 AEVTENPNVYVTV
-826 SVVDVW
+826 SVVDTW

>member
-89 KGEIGAT
+89 KGET

-104 DGSIVTIGEDGYW
+104 DGSIVTIGEDGFW

-123 TDVKAQGKK
+123 TDVKAQGEK
-132 GEKGDKGETGAAG
+132 GEKGDKGET
-145 APGAAGAQ
+145 GAAGAQ

-168 GFWYFYNAETQK
+168 GFWYFYNAETHK

-231 VKAVTIVGTNNSVH
+231 VKAVKIA
-245 EGTYVGIKYNKLTSA
+245 GTYVSENVLVGIKYNKLNSA

-323 STPLTR
+323 SKPLAR

-349 EAQLNEFTNNSAFA
+349 ETQLGEFRNYTAFA

-371 NTIISAY
+371 NTIISTY
-378 DIEMEVLQSSTVTV
+378 DISVKLSQSGAVSIPSSVSY
-392 PNRVYNAEKL
+392 PYNAEKL
-402 NVGKTYDL
+402 NVGKAYDL
-410 YELFKA
+410 CELFKA
-416 ANFDFS
+416 AGLDFS
-422 NIVDYNFIN
+422 NIVDYNFKN
-431 EIPVS
+431 EMPVS
-436 ATVEGKMLTVNVRKL
+436 ATVEGKMLTVNTPISL
-451 LNGKIKMECLAVD
+451 LGKIKMEYLAVD
-464 GTKHIVELY
+464 GTTDEVELY
-473 ADFYNASEAAEVAT
+473 ARFYNASEAAEVAT

-492 IPSFGSPAKAYKAV
+492 VPSFGSPDKAYEAV

-528 GTRLNATSLPASA
+528 GTPLAATTTLPTSA
-541 FELASTST
+541 FELAADPST
-549 VGTVNGIG
+549 VVGTANGIS
-557 LECKKNTKSGVW
+557 LACAKNAKSGVW
-569 EMIAT
+569 EMT
-574 FKAKEIAPTTYTIH
+574 AKFDAENIAPTTYTIH
-588 LGLKDNLANG
+588 LGLKDNLALG
-598 SVGQVVQVFD
+598 SVGNVVQVFD
-608 LTVDVVENAYAFEPT
+608 LTIDVVENTYAFEPT

-631 RVYGIFDVVAGT
+631 RVYGTFDAGK
-643 VTFDLESLY
+643 VTFDLKHLY

-661 FEELETKGWNGDATW
+661 FKELETKGWNGDESWLNTSPA
-676 MITAGSNIITATA
+676 IITATA
-689 NNKNI
+689 NNENI

-754 KLGWTDYAGKD
+754 KLGWTDYAGKKI
-765 VALIDVPRTTT
+765 ALVSVGSTTK
-776 TMDSRLT
+776 DPRLT
-783 AIPTLTVSNT
+783 TAEPTLTVSDSKLISATWNSSN
-793 ELIKASWNN
+793 EL
-802 DHEIEVELTAN
+802 EVALTAE
-813 AEVTENLNVYVTV
+813 AKVTENLNVYVTV

>member
-89 KGEIGAT
+89 KGETGAT

-104 DGSIVTIGEDGYW
+104 DGSIVTIGEDGFW

-123 TDVKAQGKK
+123 TDVKAQGEK
-132 GEKGDKGETGAAG
+132 GEKGDTGAAG
-145 APGAAGAQ
+145 TP

-231 VKAVTIVGTNNSVH
+231 VKAVTIAGINNSIV
-245 EGTYVGIKYNKLTSA
+245 ETPRVSIKYKKLTSA
-260 VQFKGL
+260 VKFKGL

-277 LSTATE
+277 LSTATK

-336 VYDFNISLKEGVT
+336 VYDFNIRLKEGLT
-349 EAQLNEFTNNSAFA
+349 ENQLNEFTRGSAFA

-378 DIEMEVLQSSTVTV
+378 DIRLALSESDNVIIPDVVEYPYS
-392 PNRVYNAEKL
+392 AEKL
-402 NVGKTYDL
+402 NVGNAYDL
-410 YELFKA
+410 CELFKTA
-416 ANFDFS
+416 GLDFS

-436 ATVEGKMLTVNVRKL
+436 ATVEGKMLTVNTPITL
-451 LNGKIKMECLAVD
+451 GGEIKMECLAVD
-464 GTKHIVELY
+464 GTKKTVVLF
-473 ADFYNASEAAEVAT
+473 ADFYNASEVAEVAT

-492 IPSFGSPAKAYKAV
+492 VPSINSLDEAYKAV

-522 SIVYAD
+522 SIVYAN
-528 GTRLNATSLPASA
+528 GTALGKKENEAVTLPTTAL
-541 FELASTST
+541 ELAESSTV
-549 VGTVNGIG
+549 VGTVNGIK
-557 LECKKNTKSGVW
+557 LAYVKNAKSGVW
-569 EMIAT
+569 EIL
-574 FKAKEIAPTTYTIH
+574 AKFDAKNVAPTTYTIH
-588 LGLKDNLANG
+588 LGLKDASDQG
-598 SVGQVVQVFD
+598 FAGGIVQTFD
-608 LTVDVVENAYAFEPT
+608 LTVEVVENAYAFEPT

-631 RVYGIFDVVAGT
+631 RVYGKLVAGKI
-643 VTFDLESLY
+643 TFDLKHLY

-661 FEELETKGWNGDATW
+661 FKELKTEGWEGDKTW
-676 MITAGSNIITATA
+676 IPDGTTIITATPTD
-689 NNKNI
+689 KNV
-694 YKARNFEITYNP
+694 YKARNFEITYKP
-706 YGNAN
+706 YGNDN
-711 FKSASQKFT
+711 LKPASQKFT
-720 VEFLSE
+720 VEILSE
-726 IREGSHADFKDDK
+726 IREGSHADYKDDK
-739 VFLSSKVRNVTIDPA
+739 VLLSSNARKVTIDPA
-754 KLGWTDYAGKD
+754 NLGWTDYAGEKINL
-765 VALIDVPRTTT
+765 VSVGSTTR
-776 TMDSRLT
+776 DSRLK
-783 AIPTLTVSNT
+783 AEPTLTVSDSD
-793 ELIKASWNN
+793 LIKATWNSS
-802 DHEIEVELTAN
+802 HEIEVELTASGL
-813 AEVTENLNVYVTV
+813 VTEDLSVYVTV
-826 SVVDVW
+826 SVVDIW

>member
-89 KGEIGAT
+89 KGETGAT

-104 DGSIVTIGEDGYW
+104 DGSIVTIGEDGFW

-145 APGAAGAQ
+145 
-153 GAAGKDGYSPYIGED
+153 KDGYSPYIGED
-168 GFWYFYNAETQK
+168 GFWYFYNSETQK

-231 VKAVTIVGTNNSVH
+231 VKAVTISGAANKVEESASVD
-245 EGTYVGIKYNKLTSA
+245 IKYNKLTSA

-283 KISAIINPSNVDAT
+283 KISAIVNPSNVDAT

-312 FVLGAPKANET
+312 FVLGAPKANKT

-349 EAQLNEFTNNSAFA
+349 ETQLNEFTSGSAFA

-378 DIEMEVLQSSTVTV
+378 DIKVELSQSGAVSIRPSVTY
-392 PNRVYNAEKL
+392 PYNAEKL
-402 NVGKTYDL
+402 NVGKAYDL
-410 YELFKA
+410 CELFKA
-416 ANFDFS
+416 AGLDFS

-436 ATVEGKMLTVNVRKL
+436 ATVEGKMLTANAPIPL
-451 LNGKIKMECLAVD
+451 DGKIKMECLAVD
-464 GTKHIVELY
+464 GTKKTVALN
-473 ADFYNASEAAEVAT
+473 ARFYDASEAAEVAT

-492 IPSFGSPAKAYKAV
+492 VPSFGSKPEAYQAV

-528 GTRLNATSLPASA
+528 GTRLADATTLPASA
-541 FELASTST
+541 FELADPST
-549 VGTVNGIG
+549 GGAANGIK
-557 LECKKNTKSGVW
+557 LACAKNAKSGVW
-569 EMIAT
+569 EMTAT
-574 FKAKEIAPTTYTIH
+574 FDPKNVAPTAYTIH
-588 LGLKDNLANG
+588 LGLKDELAQG
-598 SVGQVVQVFD
+598 SVDRIVQTFD
-608 LTVDVVENAYAFEPT
+608 LTAEVVENAYAFEPT

-631 RVYGIFDVVAGT
+631 RVYGIFNAVAGT
-643 VTFDLESLY
+643 VKFDLESLY

-661 FEELETKGWNGDATW
+661 FKQLETKGWNGDATW
-676 MITAGSNIITATA
+676 MTAGSNIITATA
-689 NNKNI
+689 DNKNI

-726 IREGSHADFKDDK
+726 IREGSHADFKDNE
-739 VFLSSKVRNVTIDPA
+739 VFLSSKVRKVTIDPA
-754 KLGWTDYAGKD
+754 KLGWTDYSGKD

-776 TMDSRLT
+776 IMDSRLT

-793 ELIKASWNN
+793 ELIKAVWNN

>member
-89 KGEIGAT
+89 TGAT

-104 DGSIVTIGEDGYW
+104 DGSIVTIGEDGFW

-132 GEKGDKGETGAAG
+132 GEKGDKGET
-145 APGAAGAQ
+145 GAAGAQ

-231 VKAVTIVGTNNSVH
+231 VKAVTIGTNNRVSDNPRV
-245 EGTYVGIKYNKLTSA
+245 TIKYNILNSD

-266 NKEWNLKAGDI
+266 NKEWNLKAGEI
-277 LSTATE
+277 LSTATA

-312 FVLGAPKANET
+312 LVLGAPKANKT
-323 STPLTR
+323 SKPLTR

-349 EAQLNEFTNNSAFA
+349 ETQLNKFTSGSAFA

-378 DIEMEVLQSSTVTV
+378 DVRVAISSSSTPVTV
-392 PNRVYNAEKL
+392 NPFLQIREDL
-402 NVGKTYDL
+402 TVGKAYDL

-416 ANFDFS
+416 AGFDFS

-436 ATVEGKMLTVNVRKL
+436 ATVEGKMLTVNVSKSL
-451 LNGKIKMECLAVD
+451 YGQIKMKCLAVD
-464 GTKHIVELY
+464 GTVHTVDLY
-473 ADFYNASEAAEVAT
+473 ADFYNASESAEVAT

-492 IPSFGSPAKAYKAV
+492 VPSYNSLDEAYQAV
-506 SSVDA
+506 SSLDA
-511 LKTYLAEPSRY
+511 LKTYLAETSRY
-522 SIVYAD
+522 AIVYAN
-528 GTRLNATSLPASA
+528 GQALNETYLPEST
-541 FELASTST
+541 FELANSST

-557 LECKKNTKSGVW
+557 LKCKKNTKSGVW
-569 EMIAT
+569 EIIAK
-574 FKAKEIAPTTYTIH
+574 FDAEKIAPTTYTIH
-588 LGLKDNLANG
+588 LGLYDNLAEG
-598 SVGQVVQVFD
+598 SANYVVQKFD
-608 LTVDVVENAYAFEPT
+608 LTIDVVENAYAFEPT

-631 RVYGIFDVVAGT
+631 RVYGTFVAGK
-643 VTFDLESLY
+643 VTFDLEHLY
-652 KNLDMPNTT
+652 KNLDLPNTT
-661 FEELETKGWNGDATW
+661 FEELETKEWNGDATW
-676 MITAGSNIITATA
+676 MMTPGSNIITATA
-689 NNKNI
+689 NNKNV

-711 FKSASQKFT
+711 FKSASQKFS
-720 VEFLSE
+720 VEILSE
-726 IREGSHADFKDDK
+726 IHEGAHADFKNDK
-739 VFLSSKVRNVTIDPA
+739 VFLSSNVRDVTIDPA
-754 KLGWTDYAGKD
+754 ELGWTDYAGKKI
-765 VALIDVPRTTT
+765 ALVSVGST

-783 AIPTLTVSNT
+783 AQPTLTVSDSK
-793 ELIKASWNN
+793 LISATWNSSN
-802 DHEIEVELTAN
+802 KLEVALTAE
-813 AEVTENLNVYVTV
+813 AKVTENLNVYVTV

>member
-89 KGEIGAT
+89 TGAT

-104 DGSIVTIGEDGYW
+104 DGSIVTIGEDGFW

-132 GEKGDKGETGAAG
+132 GEKGDKGET
-145 APGAAGAQ
+145 GAAGAQ

-231 VKAVTIVGTNNSVH
+231 IKAVTIAGTNNSVH
-245 EGTYVGIKYNKLTSA
+245 ESAYVGIKYNKLTSA

-277 LSTATE
+277 LSTATA

-323 STPLTR
+323 SKPLTR

-336 VYDFNISLKEGVT
+336 VYDFNISMKEGIT

-378 DIEMEVLQSSTVTV
+378 DIEIKLSRSFTATVQQYAF
-392 PNRVYNAEKL
+392 NNEKL
-402 NVGKTYDL
+402 TVGKAYDL

-436 ATVEGKMLTVNVRKL
+436 ATVEGKMLTVNVRKS

-631 RVYGIFDVVAGT
+631 RVYGTYDATTGKVK
-643 VTFDLESLY
+643 FDLERLY
-652 KNLDMPNTT
+652 KNLDLPNTT
-661 FEELETKGWNGDATW
+661 FKEVTTTGWEGDITW
-676 MITAGSNIITATA
+676 MTAGSNVITATA
-689 NNKNI
+689 DNKNV
-694 YKARNFEITYNP
+694 YKARNFEITYKP

-720 VEFLSE
+720 VEILSE
-726 IREGSHADFKDDK
+726 IHEGAHADFKNDK
-739 VFLSSKVRNVTIDPA
+739 VFLSSQVRNVTIDPA
-754 KLGWTDYAGKD
+754 TLGWTDYAGKK
-765 VALIDVPRTTT
+765 VALVSVGNT
-776 TMDSRLT
+776 TMDSRLK
-783 AIPTLTVSNT
+783 AQPTLTVSNS
-793 ELIKASWNN
+793 ELIKAKWNSS
-802 DHEIEVELTAN
+802 HEIEVELTAK

>member
-89 KGEIGAT
+89 KGET

-104 DGSIVTIGEDGYW
+104 DGSIVTIGEDGFW

-145 APGAAGAQ
+145 AP

-231 VKAVTIVGTNNSVH
+231 VKAVTISGTANKVEESASVD
-245 EGTYVGIKYNKLTSA
+245 IKYNKLTSA

-283 KISAIINPSNVDAT
+283 KISAIVNPSNVDAT

-349 EAQLNEFTNNSAFA
+349 ETQLNEFTSGSAFA

-378 DIEMEVLQSSTVTV
+378 DIKVELSQSGAVSIRPSVT
-392 PNRVYNAEKL
+392 YNAEKL
-402 NVGKTYDL
+402 NVGTAYDL
-410 YELFKA
+410 CELFKTA
-416 ANFDFS
+416 GLDFS
-422 NIVDYNFIN
+422 EIVDYNFIN
-431 EIPVS
+431 EMPVS
-436 ATVEGKMLTVNVRKL
+436 ATVEGKMLTANAPIQL
-451 LNGKIKMECLAVD
+451 GGKIKMECLAVD
-464 GTKHIVELY
+464 GTKKTVALY
-473 ADFYNASEAAEVAT
+473 ARFFNASEAAEVAT

-528 GTRLNATSLPASA
+528 GTSLNATSLPASA

-557 LECKKNTKSGVW
+557 LECKKNTESGVY
-569 EMIAT
+569 EMIAK
-574 FKAKEIAPTTYTIH
+574 FDAKKIAPTTYTIH
-588 LGLKDNLANG
+588 LGLKDNLADG
-598 SVGQVVQVFD
+598 SVGHVVQVFD
-608 LTVDVVENAYAFEPT
+608 LTVDVVENTYAFEPT

-661 FEELETKGWNGDATW
+661 FKELETKGWNGDRTW
-676 MITAGSNIITATA
+676 MTVGSNIITATA
-689 NNKNI
+689 DNKNI

-754 KLGWTDYAGKD
+754 RLGWTDYAGKD

-776 TMDSRLT
+776 AMDSRLT

-793 ELIKASWNN
+793 ELIEASWNN
-802 DHEIEVELTAN
+802 DHEIEVKLTAN

>member
-89 KGEIGAT
+89 TGAT

-104 DGSIVTIGEDGYW
+104 DGSIVTIGEDGFW

-132 GEKGDKGETGAAG
+132 GEKGDKGET
-145 APGAAGAQ
+145 GAAGAQ

-231 VKAVTIVGTNNSVH
+231 VKAVTIAGTNNSVH
-245 EGTYVGIKYNKLTSA
+245 EGTHVGIKYNKLTSA

-336 VYDFNISLKEGVT
+336 VYDFNISLKEGIT

-378 DIEMEVLQSSTVTV
+378 DIEMEVLQSSSVFVPTSVT
-392 PNRVYNAEKL
+392 NNEKL
-402 NVGKTYDL
+402 TVGKAYDL
-410 YELFKA
+410 CELFKA
-416 ANFDFS
+416 AGLDFS

-436 ATVEGKMLTVNVRKL
+436 ATVEGKMLTVNVPKSL
-451 LNGKIKMECLAVD
+451 YGQIKMKCLAVD
-464 GTKHIVELY
+464 GTEKTVALN
-473 ADFYNASEAAEVAT
+473 ARFYNASEAAEVAT

-492 IPSFGSPAKAYKAV
+492 VPSFGSKPEAYQAV

-528 GTRLNATSLPASA
+528 GTRLADATTLPASA
-541 FELASTST
+541 FELAANPSTF
-549 VGTVNGIG
+549 VGAINGIK
-557 LECKKNTKSGVW
+557 LACAKNDKSGVW
-569 EMIAT
+569 EMTAT
-574 FKAKEIAPTTYTIH
+574 FDPENVAPTAYTIH
-588 LGLKDNLANG
+588 LGLKDELAQG
-598 SVGQVVQVFD
+598 SVGQIVQTFD
-608 LTVDVVENAYAFEPT
+608 LTAEVVENAYAFEPT

-631 RVYGIFDVVAGT
+631 RVYGKLVAGQ
-643 VTFDLESLY
+643 VTFDLVHLY

-661 FEELETKGWNGDATW
+661 FEELETKEWNGDETW
-676 MITAGSNIITATA
+676 MTAGSTIITATA
-689 NNKNI
+689 NNKNV

-711 FKSASQKFT
+711 FKSASQKFS
-720 VEFLSE
+720 VEILSE
-726 IREGSHADFKDDK
+726 IHEGAHADFKDDK
-739 VFLSSKVRNVTIDPA
+739 VFLSSNVRDVTIDPA
-754 KLGWTDYAGKD
+754 KLGWTDYAGKKI
-765 VALIDVPRTTT
+765 ALVSVGST

-783 AIPTLTVSNT
+783 AQPTLTVSDSK
-793 ELIKASWNN
+793 LISATWNSSN
-802 DHEIEVELTAN
+802 KLEVALTAE
-813 AEVTENLNVYVTV
+813 AKVTENLNVYVTV

>member
-89 KGEIGAT
+89 KGETGAT
-96 GAQGVAGK
+96 GAQGIAGK
-104 DGSIVTIGEDGYW
+104 DGSIVTIGEGGFW

-132 GEKGDKGETGAAG
+132 GEKGDKGET
-145 APGAAGAQ
+145 

-231 VKAVTIVGTNNSVH
+231 VKAVDIDGTNVSERVR
-245 EGTYVGIKYNKLTSA
+245 VDIKYNKLTSA

-312 FVLGAPKANET
+312 LVLGAPKANET
-323 STPLTR
+323 SKPLTR

-349 EAQLNEFTNNSAFA
+349 ETQLGEFGNYTAFA

-371 NTIISAY
+371 NTIISTY
-378 DIEMEVLQSSTVTV
+378 DISVKLSQSGAVSFLPSVNY
-392 PNRVYNAEKL
+392 PYNAEKL
-402 NVGKTYDL
+402 NVGKAYDL
-410 YELFKA
+410 CELFKA
-416 ANFDFS
+416 AGLDFS

-436 ATVEGKMLTVNVRKL
+436 ATVEGKMLTANAPIPL
-451 LNGKIKMECLAVD
+451 DGKIKMECLAVD
-464 GTKHIVELY
+464 GTKKTVALY
-473 ADFYNASEAAEVAT
+473 ARFYNASEAAEVAT
-487 PIKWV
+487 PIKWT
-492 IPSFGSPAKAYKAV
+492 IPSYNSPDEAYQAV

-511 LKTYLAEPSRY
+511 LKTYLAESSRY

-528 GTRLNATSLPASA
+528 GTSLNTTSLPASA

-557 LECKKNTKSGVW
+557 LECKKNTESGVY
-569 EMIAT
+569 EMIAK
-574 FKAKEIAPTTYTIH
+574 FDAKKIAPTTYTIH
-588 LGLKDNLANG
+588 LGLKDNLAAG
-598 SVGQVVQVFD
+598 SVGYVVQVFD
-608 LTVDVVENAYAFEPT
+608 LTVDVVENTYAFEPT

-631 RVYGIFDVVAGT
+631 RVYGIYDATTGKVK
-643 VTFDLESLY
+643 FDLERLY
-652 KNLDMPNTT
+652 KNLDLPNTT
-661 FEELETKGWNGDATW
+661 FKEVTTTGWEGDETW
-676 MITAGSNIITATA
+676 MTAGSNIITATA
-689 NNKNI
+689 NNKNV
-694 YKARNFEITYNP
+694 YKARNFEITYKP

-720 VEFLSE
+720 VEILSE
-726 IREGSHADFKDDK
+726 IHEGAHADFKDDK
-739 VFLSSKVRNVTIDPA
+739 VFLSSNVRDVTIDPA
-754 KLGWTDYAGKD
+754 KLGWTDYAGKKI
-765 VALIDVPRTTT
+765 ALVSTI
-776 TMDSRLT
+776 DSRLT
-783 AIPTLTVSNT
+783 AVPTLTVSNP
-793 ELIKASWNN
+793 ELITAEWDDNN
-802 DHEIEVELTAN
+802 KIVVALTAE
-813 AEVTENLNVYVTV
+813 AKVTENLNVYVTV
-826 SVVDVW
+826 SVEDVW

>member
-1 MKKKFVKVMFFGALS
+1 MFLGALS

-89 KGEIGAT
+89 KGETGAT

-104 DGSIVTIGEDGYW
+104 DGSIVTIGEDGFW

-132 GEKGDKGETGAAG
+132 GEKGDNGET
-145 APGAAGAQ
+145 GAQ

-231 VKAVTIVGTNNSVH
+231 VKAVTIAGTNNSVH

-349 EAQLNEFTNNSAFA
+349 EAQLNEFTNKSAFA

-378 DIEMEVLQSSTVTV
+378 DIEMKVLQSSTVTV
-392 PNRVYNAEKL
+392 PASVSNNEKL
-402 NVGKTYDL
+402 TVGKAYDL

-416 ANFDFS
+416 AYTNAGYDFS
-422 NIVDYNFIN
+422 EIVDYNFIN

-436 ATVEGKMLTVNVRKL
+436 ATVEGKMLTVNVPKSLR
-451 LNGKIKMECLAVD
+451 GEIKMECLAVD
-464 GTKHIVELY
+464 GTKHTVGLN
-473 ADFYNASEAAEVAT
+473 ANFYNASEAAEVAT

-492 IPSFGSPAKAYKAV
+492 VPSFGSKPEAYQAV

-522 SIVYAD
+522 SIVYTD
-528 GTRLNATSLPASA
+528 GTRLADVTTLPASA
-541 FELASTST
+541 FELAAGPST
-549 VGTVNGIG
+549 VVGANGIK
-557 LECKKNTKSGVW
+557 LAYAKNAKSGVW
-569 EMIAT
+569 EITAT
-574 FKAKEIAPTTYTIH
+574 FDPKNVVPTAYTIH
-588 LGLKDNLANG
+588 LGLKDELAQG
-598 SVGQVVQVFD
+598 SVDQIVQTFD
-608 LTVDVVENAYAFEPT
+608 LTAEVVENAYAFEPT

-631 RVYGIFDVVAGT
+631 RVYGRFVAGQ
-643 VTFDLESLY
+643 VTFDLVHLY

-661 FEELETKGWNGDATW
+661 FKELETKGWNGDVTW
-676 MITAGSNIITATA
+676 MTAGSTIITATA
-689 NNKNI
+689 NNKNV

-711 FKSASQKFT
+711 FKSASQKFS
-720 VEFLSE
+720 VEILSE
-726 IREGSHADFKDDK
+726 IHEGAHADFKDDK
-739 VFLSSKVRNVTIDPA
+739 VFLSSNVRDVTIDPA
-754 KLGWTDYAGKD
+754 KLGWTDYAGKKI
-765 VALIDVPRTTT
+765 ALVSVGST

-783 AIPTLTVSNT
+783 ARPILTVSDSKLISATWNSSN
-793 ELIKASWNN
+793 EL
-802 DHEIEVELTAN
+802 EVALTAE
-813 AEVTENLNVYVTV
+813 AKVTENLNVYVTV

>member
-89 KGEIGAT
+89 TGAT

-104 DGSIVTIGEDGYW
+104 DGSIVTIGEDGFW

-132 GEKGDKGETGAAG
+132 GEKGDKGET
-145 APGAAGAQ
+145 GAAGAQ

-231 VKAVTIVGTNNSVH
+231 IKAVTIAGTNNSVH
-245 EGTYVGIKYNKLTSA
+245 ESAYVGIKYNKLTSA

-277 LSTATE
+277 LSTATA

-323 STPLTR
+323 SKPLTR

-336 VYDFNISLKEGVT
+336 VYDFNISMKEGIT

-378 DIEMEVLQSSTVTV
+378 DIEIELSRSFTATVQRYAF
-392 PNRVYNAEKL
+392 NNEKL
-402 NVGKTYDL
+402 TVGKAYDL

-436 ATVEGKMLTVNVRKL
+436 ATVEGKMLTVNVRKS

-631 RVYGIFDVVAGT
+631 RVYGIYDATTGKVK
-643 VTFDLESLY
+643 FDLERLY
-652 KNLDMPNTT
+652 KNLDLPNTT
-661 FEELETKGWNGDATW
+661 FKEVTTTGWEGDITW
-676 MITAGSNIITATA
+676 MTAGSNVITATA
-689 NNKNI
+689 DNKNV
-694 YKARNFEITYNP
+694 YKARNFEITYKP

-720 VEFLSE
+720 VEILSE
-726 IREGSHADFKDDK
+726 IHEGAHADFKNDK
-739 VFLSSKVRNVTIDPA
+739 VFLSSQVRNVTIDPA
-754 KLGWTDYAGKD
+754 TLGWTDYAGKK
-765 VALIDVPRTTT
+765 VALVSVGNT
-776 TMDSRLT
+776 TMDSRLK
-783 AIPTLTVSNT
+783 AQPTLTVSNS
-793 ELIKASWNN
+793 ELIKAKWNSS
-802 DHEIEVELTAN
+802 HEIEVELTAK

>member
-1 MKKKFVKVMFFGALS
+1 MFFGALS

-89 KGEIGAT
+89 KGETGAT
-96 GAQGVAGK
+96 GAQGV
-104 DGSIVTIGEDGYW
+104 
-117 YIDGKK
+117 
-123 TDVKAQGKK
+123 
-132 GEKGDKGETGAAG
+132 
-145 APGAAGAQ
+145 
-153 GAAGKDGYSPYIGED
+153 AGKDGYSPYIGED

-231 VKAVTIVGTNNSVH
+231 VKAVTISGTNNKVV
-245 EGTYVGIKYNKLTSA
+245 ENARVRIKYNKLAKA
-260 VQFKGL
+260 VKFKGL

-336 VYDFNISLKEGVT
+336 VYDFNISLKEGIT
-349 EAQLNEFTNNSAFA
+349 ETQLNEFTSGSAFA

-378 DIEMEVLQSSTVTV
+378 DIRVRLNESDAVDIPSVVSYPSS
-392 PNRVYNAEKL
+392 AEKL
-402 NVGKTYDL
+402 NVGKAYDL
-410 YELFKA
+410 CELFKA
-416 ANFDFS
+416 AGLDFS

-436 ATVEGKMLTVNVRKL
+436 ATVEGKMLTVNTPFE
-451 LNGKIKMECLAVD
+451 LNGEIKMTYLAVD
-464 GTKHIVELY
+464 GT
-473 ADFYNASEAAEVAT
+473 ADKTVALKARFYNASEAAEVAT

-492 IPSFGSPAKAYKAV
+492 VPSFNSKPEAYQAV

-522 SIVYAD
+522 SIVYSD
-528 GTRLNATSLPASA
+528 GTSLADATTLPASA
-541 FELASTST
+541 FKLADPST
-549 VGTVNGIG
+549 VVAGDANGIK
-557 LECKKNTKSGVW
+557 LACAKNDKSGVW
-569 EMIAT
+569 EMT
-574 FKAKEIAPTTYTIH
+574 AKFDAENIAPTTYTIH
-588 LGLKDNLANG
+588 LGLRDNLAQG
-598 SVGQVVQVFD
+598 SVDQIVQTFD
-608 LTVDVVENAYAFEPT
+608 LTAEVVENAYAFEPT

-631 RVYGIFDVVAGT
+631 RVYGIFNAVAGT
-643 VTFDLESLY
+643 VKFDLESLY

-661 FEELETKGWNGDATW
+661 FKELETKGWNGDATW
-676 MITAGSNIITATA
+676 MTAGSNIITATA
-689 NNKNI
+689 DNKNI

-726 IREGSHADFKDDK
+726 IREGSHADFKDNK
-739 VFLSSKVRNVTIDPA
+739 VFLSSKVRKVTIDPA
-754 KLGWTDYAGKD
+754 ELGWTDYAGKD

-776 TMDSRLT
+776 IMDSRLT

-802 DHEIEVELTAN
+802 DHEIEVELIAN

>member
-89 KGEIGAT
+89 KGET

-104 DGSIVTIGEDGYW
+104 DGSIVTIGEDGFW

-145 APGAAGAQ
+145 AP

-231 VKAVTIVGTNNSVH
+231 VKAVTIAGTNNSVH
-245 EGTYVGIKYNKLTSA
+245 ESAYVGIKYNKLTSA

-277 LSTATE
+277 LSTATA

-349 EAQLNEFTNNSAFA
+349 EAQLNEFTNKSAFA

-378 DIEMEVLQSSTVTV
+378 DIEMKVLQSSTVTV
-392 PNRVYNAEKL
+392 PTSVYNAEKL
-402 NVGKTYDL
+402 NVGKAYDL

-416 ANFDFS
+416 AGLDFS

-436 ATVEGKMLTVNVRKL
+436 ATVEGKMLTVNVPKSL
-451 LNGKIKMECLAVD
+451 SGQIKMECLAVD
-464 GTKHIVELY
+464 GTKHTVGLN
-473 ADFYNASEAAEVAT
+473 ANFYNASEAAEVAT

-492 IPSFGSPAKAYKAV
+492 VPSFGSKPEAYQAV

-511 LKTYLAEPSRY
+511 LKAYLAEPSRY
-522 SIVYAD
+522 SIVYSD
-528 GTRLNATSLPASA
+528 GTRLADATTLPASA
-541 FELASTST
+541 FELAGPV
-549 VGTVNGIG
+549 VGTANGIS
-557 LECKKNTKSGVW
+557 LACAKNAKSGVW
-569 EMIAT
+569 EMT
-574 FKAKEIAPTTYTIH
+574 AKFDAENIAPTTYTIH
-588 LGLKDNLANG
+588 LGLKDNLAQG
-598 SVGQVVQVFD
+598 SVGQIVQTFD
-608 LTVDVVENAYAFEPT
+608 LTAEVVENAYAFEPT

-631 RVYGIFDVVAGT
+631 RVYGIFNAVAGT
-643 VTFDLESLY
+643 VKFDLESLY

-661 FEELETKGWNGDATW
+661 FKELETKGWNGDRTW
-676 MITAGSNIITATA
+676 MTLGSNIITATA
-689 NNKNI
+689 DNKNI

-726 IREGSHADFKDDK
+726 IREGSHADFKDNK
-739 VFLSSKVRNVTIDPA
+739 VFLSSKVRKVTIDPA

-776 TMDSRLT
+776 IMDSRLT